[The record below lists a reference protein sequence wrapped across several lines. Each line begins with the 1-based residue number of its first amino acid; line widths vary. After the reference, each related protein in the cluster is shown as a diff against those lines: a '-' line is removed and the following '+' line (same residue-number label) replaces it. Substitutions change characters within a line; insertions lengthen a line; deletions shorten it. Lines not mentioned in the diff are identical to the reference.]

1 MQLEN
6 CQWLVLPVW
15 VSSGHIRGET
25 HEPNEQ
31 VLEKD
36 HQAIKSYVLKS
47 YSNLFSSFYSPEFYL
62 VSIEMSLEIHVP
74 KEKVGLDNRV

>member
-6 CQWLVLPVW
+6 CQCLVLPVW

-31 VLEKD
+31 VLKTD
-36 HQAIKSYVLKS
+36 HQAIKSCVLKS
-47 YSNLFSSFYSPEFYL
+47 YSSLFSSSYSPEFYL
-62 VSIEMSLEIHVP
+62 VSIEMSLEI
-74 KEKVGLDNRV
+74 